1 MGDFFGF
8 AIIRGIIVFL
18 GQVIRYIFY
27 KILGSN
33 RTFRSYSNEL
43 NDDYEDMGAAMKEE
57 TNSLIVGLVFLF
69 LIVFL
74 ILKIDSCSK

>member
-8 AIIRGIIVFL
+8 AIIRVIIVFF

-27 KILGSN
+27 RILGSN
-33 RTFRSYSNEL
+33 RTFRSYSNEFK
-43 NDDYEDMGAAMKEE
+43 DDYEDMGAAMKEE
-57 TNSLIVGLVFLF
+57 TSSLIVGLVFLF
-69 LIVFL
+69 FIVLL